1 MINYII
7 NKLFYGFLTLFGVVT
22 VVFLLFTVLPGD
34 PARMMLDQKED
45 PEQLAQIRKNLG
57 LDQPIW
63 KQYVYYLN
71 DLSPISFHDN
81 HQDENTTYTSLSSE
95 KYDYTKIADIGENTI
110 VLKKP
115 FLRNSFQKQGKSVA
129 TIIGETLPNTIILAI
144 SAITIATILGI
155 ALGIVSALA
164 KDSWIDRS
172 LLVITSFGMS
182 IPSFFSAIIIAYIFA
197 FLLHD
202 ITKLNMIGSLYEVD
216 DLGEG
221 KHLTLKNLILP
232 AITLGSR
239 PLAVFTQLTRNSLLE
254 VLSQDYIRTAYAK
267 GLSKSTVILKHALR
281 NALNPV
287 VTAISGWFASML
299 AGAVF
304 VEFIFGWNG
313 LGKEIVNALN
323 TLDLPIV
330 MGAVLVIAVMFIII
344 NIIID
349 ILYGVLDPRVR
360 IK

>member
-1 MINYII
+1 MIHYIL
-7 NKLFYGFLTLFGVVT
+7 NKIFYGFLTLLGVVT
-22 VVFLLFTVLPGD
+22 VVFFLFTILPGD

-45 PEQLAQIRKNLG
+45 PEQLAMIRKNLG
-57 LDQPIW
+57 LDQPMHI
-63 KQYVYYLN
+63 QYFYYLN
-71 DLSPISFHDN
+71 DLSQISL
-81 HQDENTTYTSLSSE
+81 HQNQAESEHYTALNSG
-95 KYDYTKIADIGENTI
+95 KYQYTKLANLGNQTL
-110 VLKKP
+110 VLKVP
-115 FLRNSFQKQGKSVA
+115 YLRASFQKQGKTVN
-129 TIIGETLPNTIILAI
+129 TIIAETLPNTIVLAI
-144 SAITIATILGI
+144 SAIIIATLIGVS
-155 ALGIVSALA
+155 LGIVSALL
-164 KDSWIDRS
+164 KDTWIDRT

-197 FLLHD
+197 FLLHN
-202 ITKLNMIGSLYEVD
+202 ITGLNMIGSLYEVD

-221 KHLTLKNLILP
+221 KHLALKNLILP

-254 VLSQDYIRTAYAK
+254 VLNQDYIRTAYAK
-267 GLSKSTVILKHALR
+267 GLSKKDVILKHALR
-281 NALNPV
+281 NAMNPV

-323 TLDLPIV
+323 ALDLPIV
-330 MGAVLVIAVMFIII
+330 MGAVLTIAVMFIII
-344 NIIID
+344 NILID
-349 ILYGVLDPRVR
+349 IVYGILDPRVR

>member
-7 NKLFYGFLTLFGVVT
+7 HKIFYGFLTLFGVIT

-63 KQYVYYLN
+63 KQYMYYIN
-71 DLSPISFHDN
+71 DLSPISLHDN
-81 HQDENTTYTSLSSE
+81 QANVTTYTSLNSG
-95 KYDYTKIADIGENTI
+95 KYSFQKIIDINNQSL
-110 VLKKP
+110 VVKKP

-129 TIIGETLPNTIILAI
+129 TIIAETLPNTIILAI
-144 SAITIATILGI
+144 SAIIIATVLGVSLGI
-155 ALGIVSALA
+155 ISALV

-202 ITKLNMIGSLYEVD
+202 ITHLNMIGSLYEVD

-267 GLSKSTVILKHALR
+267 GLSKKTVILKHALR

-287 VTAISGWFASML
+287 ITAISGWFASML

-330 MGAVLVIAVMFIII
+330 MGAVLIIAVMFIII

>member
-7 NKLFYGFLTLFGVVT
+7 NKLFYGFLTLFGVIT
-22 VVFLLFTVLPGD
+22 IVFLLFTVLPGD

-57 LDQPIW
+57 LDQPVW
-63 KQYVYYLN
+63 KQYAYYLN
-71 DLSPISFHDN
+71 DLSPISFHDIN
-81 HQDENTTYTSLSSE
+81 PNETTYTSLNSD
-95 KYDYTKIADIGENTI
+95 KYEYKTIATFGDEAI
-110 VLKKP
+110 VIKKP

-129 TIIGETLPNTIILAI
+129 TIIAETLPNTIILALA
-144 SAITIATILGI
+144 AITIATFLGVFLGI
-155 ALGIVSALA
+155 ISALV
-164 KDSWIDRS
+164 KDSWIDRA

-182 IPSFFSAIIIAYIFA
+182 IPSFFSAIIVAYIFA
-197 FLLHD
+197 FLLHEF
-202 ITKLNMIGSLYEVD
+202 TQLNMSGSLFEVD
-216 DLGEG
+216 DLGEE
-221 KHLTLKNLILP
+221 KHLAIKNLILP
-232 AITLGSR
+232 AITLGMR

-254 VLSQDYIRTAYAK
+254 VLNQDYIRTAYAK
-267 GLSKSTVILKHALR
+267 GLAQKTVILKHALR

-287 VTAISGWFASML
+287 ITAISGWFASML

-330 MGAVLVIAVMFIII
+330 MGAVLVIAVMFILI

-349 ILYGVLDPRVR
+349 ILYGILDPRVR

>member
-7 NKLFYGFLTLFGVVT
+7 NKIFYGFLTLFGVIT

-57 LDQPIW
+57 LDQPVW
-63 KQYVYYLN
+63 KQYLYYLN
-71 DLSPISFHDN
+71 DLSPISIHDN
-81 HQDENTTYTSLSSE
+81 QAKETTYTSLSSD
-95 KYDYTKIADIGENTI
+95 KYDYQKITDVGENTI
-110 VLKKP
+110 VLKKT

-129 TIIGETLPNTIILAI
+129 TIIAETLPNTIVLAI
-144 SAITIATILGI
+144 SAIIIATIIGVGLGI
-155 ALGIVSALA
+155 TSALM
-164 KDSWIDRS
+164 KDSWIDRA

-197 FLLHD
+197 FLLHEV
-202 ITKLNMIGSLYEVD
+202 TSLNMIGSLYEVD

-267 GLSKSTVILKHALR
+267 GLSKKTVIFKHALR

-344 NIIID
+344 NILID
-349 ILYGVLDPRVR
+349 IIYGILDPRVR

>member
-57 LDQPIW
+57 LDQPVW
-63 KQYVYYLN
+63 KQYLYYLN
-71 DLSPISFHDN
+71 DLSPISIHDN
-81 HQDENTTYTSLSSE
+81 HPKEETYTSLSSE
-95 KYDYTKIADIGENTI
+95 KYDYSKIAELGDQTL
-110 VLKKP
+110 VVKKP

-129 TIIGETLPNTIILAI
+129 TIIGETLPNTIVLAV
-144 SAITIATILGI
+144 SAIIIATVIGV
-155 ALGIVSALA
+155 ALGIVSALV
-164 KDSWIDRS
+164 KDSWIDRT

-197 FLLHD
+197 FLLHEF
-202 ITKLNMIGSLYEVD
+202 TSLNMIGSLYEVD

-267 GLSKSTVILKHALR
+267 GLSKKTVILKHALR

-287 VTAISGWFASML
+287 ITAISGWFASML

-304 VEFIFGWNG
+304 VEFVFGWNG

>member
-1 MINYII
+1 MTSYIL
-7 NKLFYGFLTLFGVVT
+7 NKIFYGFLTLFGVVT
-22 VVFLLFTVLPGD
+22 VVFFLFSVLPGD

-45 PEQLAQIRKNLG
+45 PVQLAQIRKNLG
-57 LDQPIW
+57 LDQPLW
-63 KQYVYYLN
+63 KQYAYYIN
-71 DLSPISFHDN
+71 DLSPISFHN
-81 HQDENTTYTSLSSE
+81 IENQTTYTSLSSG
-95 KYDYTKIADIGENTI
+95 KYNYIGLLKLGTNEM
-110 VLKKP
+110 VLKTP
-115 FLRNSFQKQGKSVA
+115 YLRQSFQKQGKTVSS
-129 TIIGETLPNTIILAI
+129 IIAETLPNTIVLAVASIIIASVFGIL
-144 SAITIATILGI
+144 LGI
-155 ALGIVSALA
+155 LSALL
-164 KDSWIDRS
+164 KDTWVDRL

-197 FLLHD
+197 FLLHNV
-202 ITKLNMIGSLYEVD
+202 TGLTMIGSLYEVD

-221 KHLTLKNLILP
+221 KHLMLKNLILP

-254 VLSQDYIRTAYAK
+254 VLNQDYIRTAFAK
-267 GLSKSTVILKHALR
+267 GLSRKTVITKHVLR

-287 VTAISGWFASML
+287 ITAISGWFASML
-299 AGAVF
+299 AGSVF
-304 VEFIFGWNG
+304 VEFVFGWNG

-330 MGAVLVIAVMFIII
+330 MGAVLVIAVMFIVI
-344 NIIID
+344 NIIVD

>member
-57 LDQPIW
+57 LDQPVW
-63 KQYVYYLN
+63 KQYLYYLN
-71 DLSPISFHDN
+71 DLSPISIHDN
-81 HQDENTTYTSLSSE
+81 HPKVETYTTLSSG
-95 KYDYTKIADIGENTI
+95 KYDFTKIANLGDQTL
-110 VLKKP
+110 VVKKP

-129 TIIGETLPNTIILAI
+129 TIIGETLPNTIVLAVSAIIIATLIGVSLGII
-144 SAITIATILGI
+144 SALT
-155 ALGIVSALA
+155 

-197 FLLHD
+197 FLLHE
-202 ITKLNMIGSLYEVD
+202 ITSLNMIGSLYEVD

-232 AITLGSR
+232 SITLGSR

-267 GLSKSTVILKHALR
+267 GLSKKTVILKHALR

-304 VEFIFGWNG
+304 VEFVFGWNG

-349 ILYGVLDPRVR
+349 ILYGILDPRVR